1 MAGRSS
7 VGFPNRFSM
16 AKLALLTQ
24 ILRVALWPQLHD
36 TPNDETRQALAMVD
50 KYEFALIFWKTVSY
64 YLGRRSIV
72 MGFETQDVER
82 KTTAILRILS
92 QSSEPIGARVISHRL
107 KEQGIGLS
115 ERAVRYHLKLM
126 DERGFTESVGRDGRL
141 GTQLGLEELRSA
153 LVGDLLAYQTDFD
166 IAKRQGKIPVNISFF
181 PQRQFKKAIEAMK
194 GAFQAGI
201 CVSELVGIGRQG
213 EKLGE
218 VVIPQGKIG
227 LATVCSIMINGALL
241 KAGVPM
247 DSKFGGILQI
257 KNHKPLRFVEL
268 IQYSGS
274 SLDPSEIY
282 ITSRMTSVNQ
292 VVREAQGRI
301 LANFREI
308 PAICQPL
315 AEEVIAGLKTAR
327 LGGVLMMGEVSKSVC
342 GVSVEVNKVG
352 MILTGGLNPVAAAVE
367 SGIEVENRAM
377 TTIIEYE
384 HLTRFR
390 DL

>member
-1 MAGRSS
+1 
-7 VGFPNRFSM
+7 V
-16 AKLALLTQ
+16 
-24 ILRVALWPQLHD
+24 
-36 TPNDETRQALAMVD
+36 
-50 KYEFALIFWKTVSY
+50 
-64 YLGRRSIV
+64 
-72 MGFETQDVER
+72 GFETQDVER

-92 QSSEPIGARVISHRL
+92 QTSEPVGARVISHNL
-107 KEQGIGLS
+107 KDDGIGLS

-141 GTQLGLEELRSA
+141 ITQLGREELESA
-153 LVGDLLAYQTDFD
+153 LVSDKVGFVASKIELLAYQTEFD
-166 IAKRQGKIPVNISFF
+166 IDKRQGKVPVNISFF
-181 PQRQFKKAIEAMK
+181 PERQFKKAIEVMK
-194 GAFQAGI
+194 EVFQAGI
-201 CVSELVGIGRQG
+201 CVSELVAIARQG
-213 EKLGE
+213 GKLGA
-218 VVIPQGKIG
+218 VVVPHSKIG
-227 LATVCSIMINGALL
+227 LATVCSIIINGALL

-282 ITSRMTSVNQ
+282 ITSRMTSVGR
-292 VVREAQGRI
+292 VAREGQGRI

-315 AEEVIAGLKTAR
+315 AAKVIADLKEAN
-327 LGGVLMMGEVSKSVC
+327 LGGVIMVGDVSKSVC
-342 GVSVEVNKVG
+342 EVPVELNKVG

-377 TTIIEYE
+377 SALMEY
-384 HLTRFR
+384 R
-390 DL
+390 DLIKFSGL

>member
-1 MAGRSS
+1 
-7 VGFPNRFSM
+7 
-16 AKLALLTQ
+16 
-24 ILRVALWPQLHD
+24 
-36 TPNDETRQALAMVD
+36 
-50 KYEFALIFWKTVSY
+50 
-64 YLGRRSIV
+64 

-82 KTTAILRILS
+82 KTVAIMRILRDS
-92 QSSEPIGARVISHRL
+92 REPVGARVISYKL

-141 GTQLGLEELRSA
+141 ITQLGLEELESA
-153 LVGDLLAYQTDFD
+153 LVGDKVGFVASKIELLAYQTNFD
-166 IAKRQGKIPVNISFF
+166 IAKCQGKIPVNISFF
-181 PQRQFKKAIEAMK
+181 PERQFKKAIEAMK
-194 GAFQAGI
+194 GAFKAGI
-201 CVSELVGIGRQG
+201 CVSELIAVGRRG

-218 VVIPQGKIG
+218 IVVPQGRIG
-227 LATVCSIMINGALL
+227 LATVCSIMINGGLL
-241 KAGVPM
+241 KAGIPM

-292 VVREAQGRI
+292 VVSEGQGRI

-308 PAICQPL
+308 PAVCQPL
-315 AEEVIAGLKTAR
+315 AEKVIAELKTAN
-327 LGGVLMMGEVSKSVC
+327 LNGVLMMGEVSKSVC
-342 GVSVEVNKVG
+342 GVPVELSKVG

-377 TTIIEYE
+377 TAIMDYKE
-384 HLTRFR
+384 LFRFS

>member
-1 MAGRSS
+1 MIHPTMGLSKLS
-7 VGFPNRFSM
+7 VVLDSRHFG
-16 AKLALLTQ
+16 L
-24 ILRVALWPQLHD
+24 V
-36 TPNDETRQALAMVD
+36 
-50 KYEFALIFWKTVSY
+50 FWKTVSY
-64 YLGRRSIV
+64 CLDYRSIA

-82 KTTAILRILS
+82 KTTAILRILG
-92 QSSEPIGARVISHRL
+92 QASEPIGARVVSHKLR
-107 KEQGIGLS
+107 EQGIVLS

-141 GTQLGLEELRSA
+141 ITQLGLEESGSA
-153 LVGDLLAYQTDFD
+153 LVGDKVGFVASKIELLAYQTEFD
-166 IAKRQGKIPVNISFF
+166 VAKCKGKIPANISFF
-181 PQRQFKKAIEAMK
+181 PERQFKRAVEAMK

-201 CVSELVGIGRQG
+201 CVSDLVAIGRRG

-218 VVIPQGKIG
+218 IVVPQGKIG

-268 IQYSGS
+268 IQYSAS

-282 ITSRMTSVNQ
+282 ITSRMTSVGQ
-292 VVREAQGRI
+292 VVREGHGRI

-308 PAICQPL
+308 PAMCQPL
-315 AEEVIAGLKTAR
+315 AEKVVRDLKQAN
-327 LGGVLMMGEVSKSVC
+327 LGGLLAIGEVSQPLCEVP
-342 GVSVEVNKVG
+342 VELNKVG

-367 SGIEVENRAM
+367 SGIAVENRAM
-377 TTIIEYE
+377 TAIVDYE
-384 HLTRFR
+384 DLIRFSE
-390 DL
+390 L